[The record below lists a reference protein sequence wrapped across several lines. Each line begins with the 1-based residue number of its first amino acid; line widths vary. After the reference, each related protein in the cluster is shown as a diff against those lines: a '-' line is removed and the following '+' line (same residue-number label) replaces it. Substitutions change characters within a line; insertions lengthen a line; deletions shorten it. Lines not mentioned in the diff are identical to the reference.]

1 MGRAVRGT
9 GVERQHHLVEMNKS
23 KLYTRGCVE
32 DTVLSLMPVSQGIL
46 DRASPDMPHIKDK
59 GVNDDPPNLQR
70 LEQ

>member
-46 DRASPDMPHIKDK
+46 DRASPDIKDK
-59 GVNDDPPNLQR
+59 GVNDAPPNLQR